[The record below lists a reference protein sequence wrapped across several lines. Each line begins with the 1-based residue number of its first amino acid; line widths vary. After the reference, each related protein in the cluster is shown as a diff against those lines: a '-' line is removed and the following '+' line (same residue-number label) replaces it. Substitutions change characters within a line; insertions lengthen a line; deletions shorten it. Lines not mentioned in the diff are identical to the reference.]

1 MATRRFHITTPD
13 QLLAL
18 QEYAK
23 DGNLA
28 RAASIWR
35 TTREKK
41 GDKGTSWDD
50 KIYVDFCAY
59 DGTRTAFVNR
69 VTIIKHTPTSGKTDR
84 SLNGPLPPRLFA
96 HLRYNPALQWCK
108 EHLQEIK

>member
-1 MATRRFHITTPD
+1 MTRRFQVKTPD

-23 DGNLA
+23 DGNIS

-50 KIYVDFCAY
+50 KIFVDFCAY
-59 DGTRTAFVNR
+59 DGTRTAIVHK
-69 VTIIKHTPTSGKTDR
+69 VTIIICPPTAGKSEIDPKHND
-84 SLNGPLPPRLFA
+84 PPRLFA

-108 EHLQEIK
+108 EHLQEVQ